1 MPSPMP
7 FKAAIFDLDGTLL
20 DTLQDIADAVNR
32 VLTELGHPT
41 HPVDDYRYFVGDGVP
56 ALISRVLPADVR
68 NEETIAECVAAF
80 RLDYGRNWHVRTKP
94 YDGIPEM
101 LDGMSALGLK
111 FAVLSNKP
119 DDVTKLC
126 VRDILP
132 GWQFEIVRGWVEGV
146 PRKPDP
152 TSAREIA
159 AHLKHRGE
167 EILYLGDTAID
178 MKTAKG
184 AGMFGVGALWGFRTR
199 EELEKNGARAT
210 VERPED
216 VLDLL

>member
-1 MPSPMP
+1 MP

-20 DTLQDIADAVNR
+20 DTLEDIAHAGNR
-32 VLTELGHPT
+32 VMTEFGYPT
-41 HPVDDYRYFVGDGVP
+41 HPIEDYRYFVGDGVP
-56 ALISRVLPADVR
+56 KLISRVLPENVR
-68 NEETIAECVAAF
+68 DEETIADCVAAF
-80 RLDYGRNWHVRTKP
+80 RQDYGQNWNVRTKP

-101 LDGMSALGLK
+101 LDRMSALGLK
-111 FAVLSNKP
+111 LAVLSNKP

-132 GWQFEIVRGWVEGV
+132 SWRFEIVRGWIEGG

-152 TSAREIA
+152 TSAIEMA
-159 AHLKHRGE
+159 ESLDHPGE
-167 EILYLGDTAID
+167 EILYLGDTGID
-178 MKTAKG
+178 MKTAKRS
-184 AGMFGVGALWGFRTR
+184 GMFGVGALWGFRTR

-210 VERPED
+210 VERPEQ

>member
-1 MPSPMP
+1 MP

-20 DTLQDIADAVNR
+20 DTLEDIAHAANR
-32 VLTELGHPT
+32 VLTGFGYPT
-41 HPVDDYRYFVGDGVP
+41 HPIDDYRYFVGDGVP
-56 ALISRVLPADVR
+56 KLISRVLPEDVR
-68 NEETIAECVAAF
+68 DEKAFTNCVAAF
-80 RLDYGRNWHVRTKP
+80 REDYGRNWKVRTKP

-101 LDGMSALGLK
+101 LDGISALGLK
-111 FAVLSNKP
+111 LAVLSNKP

-132 GWQFEIVRGWVEGV
+132 AWQFEIVQGWIEGV

-152 TSAREIA
+152 TMAKEIA
-159 AHLKHRGE
+159 TRLGHPGE

-199 EELEKNGARAT
+199 DELEENGARAT